1 MTSDC
6 HVKFYEKEC
15 IFKKIQKLYSPPTLN
30 RFFSIHF
37 VLPFL
42 IAGLTLIHLAL
53 LHKIGSNS
61 PIGSDTGIDDIS
73 FYPYFASKDVFA
85 FSCFLVFFAVFVFY
99 FPNTLNHPDNYIP
112 ADPLETPAHVVPE
125 WYFLPFYAILRSIPQ
140 CDYAL
145 LVMFKRLYCTFAK
158 RLSVIY
164 PIGAESNN
172 FLVIL
177 FRTRL
182 GNLES
187 QPYWGQPLRSVVVI
201 LVLVVLVWIRKQ
213 IGLNITKV
221 LIMYVKWWEL

>member
-1 MTSDC
+1 MVTAIPVVGNYIVQWLWGGYTVSN
-6 HVKFYEKEC
+6 
-15 IFKKIQKLYSPPTLN
+15 PTLN

-125 WYFLPFYAILRSIPQ
+125 
-140 CDYAL
+140 
-145 LVMFKRLYCTFAK
+145 
-158 RLSVIY
+158 
-164 PIGAESNN
+164 
-172 FLVIL
+172 
-177 FRTRL
+177 
-182 GNLES
+182 
-187 QPYWGQPLRSVVVI
+187 
-201 LVLVVLVWIRKQ
+201 
-213 IGLNITKV
+213 
-221 LIMYVKWWEL
+221 